1 MAATVRETM
10 LEMLASTVETMQLL
24 LSAGDDCLELPSS
37 HVCAHGKD
45 TWTLLTNLIDHETEH
60 TGQLAQA
67 RYEGKDPRT
76 PIERLAAEWLEVRA
90 RFLGQLA
97 GLSDERFNGPM
108 EEGPVDVPG
117 GGGAPGRARAARA
130 EDDAQ
135 GRRAALRRG

>member
-10 LEMLASTVETMQLL
+10 LDMLASTVETMQLL

-97 GLSDERFNGPM
+97 GLSDERFNEPL
-108 EEGPVDVPG
+108 EEGQWTF
-117 GGGAPGRARAARA
+117 REAAEHLAGLEQHGLKTMRK
-130 EDDAQ
+130 D
-135 GRRAALRRG
+135 GALR

>member
-108 EEGPVDVPG
+108 EEGQWTF
-117 GGGAPGRARAARA
+117 REAAEHLAGLEQHALKMMRK
-130 EDDAQ
+130 D
-135 GRRAALRRG
+135 GALR